1 MKIELEAQEASL
13 LFRVLNNRLKE
24 LRVEVRHTRDM
35 PARDYLLHKERILN
49 RILAQLSDIDPRAHQ
64 RAFETAMAT
73 P

>member
-49 RILAQLSDIDPRAHQ
+49 RILAQLSDIDQRAHQ